1 VFLSFLVYLFISEGQ
16 QEFNP
21 TRSVQSV
28 MESSSS
34 SSSVMQE
41 PTVCAQLL
49 SSHHYQHLTKASDA
63 DPFACQVI
71 AGKMLL
77 DMVTV

>member
-1 VFLSFLVYLFISEGQ
+1 VFVLSEGQ
-16 QEFNP
+16 QEFNS

-49 SSHHYQHLTKASDA
+49 SSHHYQHLSKANDV
-63 DPFACQVI
+63 DPFSCQVSI
-71 AGKMLL
+71 TPMLL
-77 DMVTV
+77 IYWMY